1 MSLSVKLY
9 NESDDL
15 FSDSFWASENSQ
27 TIVVCPSP
35 SEADRVRAHLVKDE
49 RFSSIDVITISKFI
63 SNQFNV
69 LEEPPKISRKSELLL
84 YLSIFWKTVF
94 PDYNYQR
101 FIQSF
106 TLLTELRGTTL
117 ELETVEEILEHYH
130 PEVKNGVKVLWS
142 SMDNAGMYDEHSSYS
157 LLASAY
163 RSTPSPFEHLSEEK
177 IVFYGFGH
185 LSGVQID
192 LLKSL
197 AIRQEVI
204 IPYRK
209 SLYQKRYQTDWISW
223 ILTDE
228 LDNETEGE
236 FEHNF
241 NTVRFPKN
249 RMAETLTKLDAED
262 IDILLGTS
270 RPTLRDYLEIP
281 IAGLFFKTPL
291 DLLSDLFTKFESK
304 IRILF
309 GENKDQIIETETI
322 LVSISEYQKKCLEDN
337 DFRGIKAL
345 RLLKETIKEWLELAT
360 TNQQISIF
368 DWEVIR
374 NCTHLNSPRIYQA
387 PHLGL
392 KPRKGKIYSFTDV
405 VDIENDRKV
414 LVCINSSHSA
424 FKLASSEYS
433 QEVATLLSA
442 LGPRRRAEL
451 DFLKAR
457 EEFREVLKKTKA
469 TLLIEEGLVEHDLGW
484 AEMLKGINFNIISQK
499 NEQIKE
505 RIDLISLSPKKKVEV
520 TLPISPSR
528 LQNYIDCPRKYYYQ
542 FVEKVNQKAIKQTIL
557 EPRFLGEIEH
567 AVVEK
572 FLNKEDSWNIQ
583 KHQALCVSELQA
595 MLEKHKITLERSDYL
610 SALQEVRIFSKNGIQ
625 FLLALKEMLPDPIF
639 KFEDKYID
647 GEYAGRVDLI
657 IETPLG
663 IGVLDFKR
671 SGASIPAKGEH
682 ESFEKIQLW
691 NYLRHIERSDKE
703 YLFWG
708 YLCLRDLSESLLYSA
723 WNEVSTLR
731 FEEQE
736 INIKIHEIDEAKFKL
751 DQVEFS
757 SKETNSFEKLKKD
770 SLWLAQP
777 FNKKVCTFCD
787 ISNLCTRGLF

>member
-15 FSDSFWASENSQ
+15 FADNFWTSEKTQ

-35 SEADRVRAHLVKDE
+35 SEADRVRAHLAKQDNLT
-49 RFSSIDVITISKFI
+49 SIDVITISKFI
-63 SNQFNV
+63 SNQFSV

-94 PDYNYQR
+94 PKYNYQR
-101 FIQSF
+101 FIQAF

-117 ELETVEEILEHYH
+117 ELETVDEILEHYH
-130 PEVKNGVKVLWS
+130 PEVRSGVKLLWS
-142 SMDNAGMYDEHSSYS
+142 SMDNASLYDEHSSYS

-177 IVFYGFGH
+177 IIFYGFGH

-228 LDNETEGE
+228 LENITEDE
-236 FEHNF
+236 FEQEF
-241 NTVRFPKN
+241 KTIRFPKN
-249 RMAETLTKLDAED
+249 RMAETLNKLKTDNV
-262 IDILLGTS
+262 DILLGTS
-270 RPTLRDYLEIP
+270 RPALRDYLEIP
-281 IAGLFFKTPL
+281 IDGLFFKTPL
-291 DLLSDLFTKFESK
+291 DLLADLFTNFESK
-304 IRILF
+304 IRLLF
-309 GENKDQIIETETI
+309 GENKDQVIETQTLLE
-322 LVSISEYQKKCLEDN
+322 SIAEYQKICLNEN
-337 DFRGIKAL
+337 NFRGIKAL
-345 RLLKETIKEWLELAT
+345 ELLKETISMWLDLASS
-360 TNQQISIF
+360 NHQMSIF

-392 KPRKGKIYSFTDV
+392 SPRKGKIFSFTDA
-405 VDIENDRKV
+405 VDIENKQKV
-414 LVCINSSHSA
+414 IVCINSSHSA
-424 FKLASSEYS
+424 FKLAASEYS
-433 QEVATLLSA
+433 QEVATLLSS

-457 EEFREVLKKTKA
+457 EEFRELLKRTEV
-469 TLLIEEGLVEHDLGW
+469 TLLVEEGLVEHDLGW
-484 AEMLKGINFNIISQK
+484 AEMFKGVNFEVERQ
-499 NEQIKE
+499 ETDQIRE
-505 RIDLISLSPKKKVEV
+505 RVDLISKSPKRKVEIK
-520 TLPISPSR
+520 LPISPSR

-542 FVEKVNQKAIKQTIL
+542 FIEKVNEKAIKRTVM

-567 AVVEK
+567 AVVES
-572 FLNKEDSWNIQ
+572 FLNKHKVWNSEVHQSICIHELQ
-583 KHQALCVSELQA
+583 VMLSKHQ
-595 MLEKHKITLERSDYL
+595 ITLERSEYL
-610 SALQEVRIFSKNGIQ
+610 SALQEIRIFSRNGIQ
-625 FLLALKEMLPDPIF
+625 FLLALKEMLPDPTFI
-639 KFEDKYID
+639 FEDKYID

-657 IETPLG
+657 IKTSIG

-691 NYLRHIERSDKE
+691 NYLRHIDKGNAE
-703 YLFWG
+703 FLFWG
-708 YLCLRDLSESLLYSA
+708 YLCLRDLSESLIYSA
-723 WNEVSTLR
+723 WNEVSSIR
-731 FEEQE
+731 FEEKD
-736 INIKIHEIDEAKFKL
+736 INLKIHEVDDGKFNL
-751 DQVEFS
+751 EQLEFS
-757 SKETNSFEKLKKD
+757 TLETDAFEKLKNESTWNAKP
-770 SLWLAQP
+770 L
-777 FNKKVCTFCD
+777 NKKVCTFCD

>member
-9 NESDDL
+9 NQSDDL
-15 FSDSFWASENSQ
+15 FADDFWMSESKQ

-63 SNQFNV
+63 SNQFSI

-130 PEVKNGVKVLWS
+130 PEVRNGVKVLWS
-142 SMDNAGMYDEHSSYS
+142 SMDNAGMHDEHSSYS

-223 ILTDE
+223 IHTDE
-228 LDNETEGE
+228 IDNVSESE
-236 FEHNF
+236 FDLNLK
-241 NTVRFPKN
+241 TVRFPKN
-249 RMAETLTKLDAED
+249 RMAETLTKLEVENG
-262 IDILLGTS
+262 DILLGTS
-270 RPTLRDYLEIP
+270 RPSLRDYLEVP
-281 IAGLFFKTPL
+281 IDGLFFKTPL
-291 DLLSDLFTKFESK
+291 DLLGDLFTNFESK
-304 IRILF
+304 IRVLF
-309 GENKDQIIETETI
+309 GENKDQIIETQTI
-322 LVSISEYQKKCLEDN
+322 LVSISEYQKKCLEEN
-337 DFRGIKAL
+337 NFRGIKAL
-345 RLLKETIKEWLELAT
+345 NLLKETIKEWLELASS
-360 TNQQISIF
+360 NQQISIF

-392 KPRKGKIYSFTDV
+392 KPRNGKIFSFTDV

-433 QEVATLLSA
+433 QEVASLLSA

-457 EEFREVLKKTKA
+457 EEFREVLNKTKV

-484 AEMLKGINFNIISQK
+484 AEMLKGVAFDVISQK

-505 RIDLISLSPKKKVEV
+505 RVDLISLSPKRKVEIK
-520 TLPISPSR
+520 LPISPSR
-528 LQNYIDCPRKYYYQ
+528 LQNYIECPRKYYYQ
-542 FVEKVNQKAIKQTIL
+542 FIEKVNEKAIKQTIL

-567 AVVEK
+567 AVVEN
-572 FLNKEDSWNIQ
+572 FLNKEESWNNQ
-583 KHQALCVSELQA
+583 KHQALCISELQE
-595 MLEKHKITLERSDYL
+595 MLKKHKITLERSDYL
-610 SALQEVRIFSKNGIQ
+610 SALQEVRIFSKNGII
-625 FLLALKEMLPDPIF
+625 FLLALKEMLPEPIF

-657 IETPLG
+657 IETSLG
-663 IGVLDFKR
+663 VGVLDFKR

-691 NYLRHIERSDKE
+691 NYLRHIERGDKE

-723 WNEVSTLR
+723 WDEVSSDS
-731 FEEQE
+731 FEEKD
-736 INIKIHEIDEAKFKL
+736 INIKINKIDQEKLKF
-751 DQVEFS
+751 DQSEFS
-757 SKETNSFEKLKKD
+757 QKESDAFEKLKKD
-770 SLWLAQP
+770 SLWLAKP
-777 FNKKVCTFCD
+777 LNKKVCTFCD